1 MLGSTFSVTLNQMIR
16 QISWFE
22 CRNMILGI
30 YEFDYT
36 NEIATN

>member
-22 CRNMILGI
+22 YRNMILGI

-36 NEIATN
+36 NEIMTD